1 VDVIFTE
8 LEQFSTCIILLLSVT
23 CIRSTVAFII
33 GKVLRKEVPP
43 AMIFPMWEGPVFLT
57 QFLAICDSMAGI
69 ITSKCVWHRALA
81 YVIFGVLPV
90 SFMIF
95 AIVRLRKHIND
106 KTLIYLKRP
115 QPSLKEI
122 WKKGKTTKGFF
133 PKILYFYG
141 AHKNRNF
148 RGDWN
153 DDNPTARKWAFVIAS
168 YTGFA
173 WLFAVYCLFRKLLL
187 ALILNVLE
195 ARDNAI
201 SMLALQSLDT
211 LLIIVYRPFSEGST
225 LQQEI
230 TGGITNLLAV
240 TSICVPVVSG
250 GTIPWPDW
258 MNDSFTLI
266 TGLFATVMGA
276 IFSMIAAVSSLV
288 APFTT
293 LVTMCLG
300 CCSCFTSIKVAP
312 SAEGGIPTDIP
323 VDVVPEDVPTDEL
336 VDTAAENVQGEIDAQ
351 QADLVVGY
359 DEKDPF
365 EMEEEGSPP
374 GDEEEGNEEVEGVN
388 AGVIGVGIAAAA
400 ATAAY
405 HNYRHDNRYSSL
417 GYRLHAIITITFNID
432 YTSVGEEG
440 SNERAIF
447 NNDLIRDLTAA
458 SPGLPP
464 ECFEILK
471 LTSEGIPPSKDSS
484 TVATSSWQNA
494 MLFLEA
500 PFRWATR
507 KKVNPNLSS
516 GGSLVAEIAIVTQ
529 SNNPADVSNVSEN
542 LLQQRADPAST
553 LRSGKLTQAIIS
565 ILIQDSE
572 GNVIPRSQHVPHSQ
586 VYQIGTTTHTPRSQ
600 VHRLQDEVDII
611 IHGKGKVCTPPP
623 QENGNS
629 HPFCKKDDYH
639 TFEVEE
645 HSPSGKNDGAKLP
658 RPPPYDSLEVYE
670 VEESS
675 QKDDYHYLALA
686 DARTKPLE
694 K

>member
-1 VDVIFTE
+1 M
-8 LEQFSTCIILLLSVT
+8 
-23 CIRSTVAFII
+23 AFII

-43 AMIFPMWEGPVFLT
+43 AMMFPMWEGPVFLT
-57 QFLAICDSMAGI
+57 QFLAICDSMSGI
-69 ITSKCVWHRALA
+69 ITSKCVWHQALA
-81 YVIFGVLPV
+81 CVILGVLPV

-133 PKILYFYG
+133 PKILYLYG

-153 DDNPTARKWAFVIAS
+153 DDNPTARRWAFVIAS

-173 WLFAVYCLFRKLLL
+173 WLFAVYCLFRKILL
-187 ALILNVLE
+187 ALILNVLD

-201 SMLALQSLDT
+201 CMLALQSLDT
-211 LLIIVYRPFSEGST
+211 LLIIVYRPFSEAST

-230 TGGITNLLAV
+230 TSGITNLLAV
-240 TSICVPVVSG
+240 ISICVPVVSG
-250 GTIPWPDW
+250 GTMPWPDW
-258 MNDSFTLI
+258 MNDSFTLV

-276 IFSMIAAVSSLV
+276 MLSLIGAFSSLV
-288 APFTT
+288 APFTA
-293 LVTMCLG
+293 LFTMCFG
-300 CCSCFTSIKVAP
+300 CCSCFASIQVVP

-323 VDVVPEDVPTDEL
+323 EEVPTDDL

-351 QADLVVGY
+351 QADMVVGY

-365 EMEEEGSPP
+365 EMDEEGSPP
-374 GDEEEGNEEVEGVN
+374 GDEEEGNEGVEGVN
-388 AGVIGVGIAAAA
+388 AGVIGVGVAAAA
-400 ATAAY
+400 AAAVY
-405 HNYRHDNRYSSL
+405 HHYRYSSL
-417 GYRLHAIITITFNID
+417 GYRLHAIIAITLNID

-471 LTSEGIPPSKDSS
+471 LTSEGISPSKDSS

-494 MLFLEA
+494 MLFLKA
-500 PFRWATR
+500 PFTWATR
-507 KKVNPNLSS
+507 KKVDPNLSS
-516 GGSLVAEIAIVTQ
+516 SGSLVAEIAIVTQ

-553 LRSGKLTQAIIS
+553 LRSGKVTQAIIS

-572 GNVIPRSQHVPHSQ
+572 GNFIPRSQHMSHSQ
-586 VYQIGTTTHTPRSQ
+586 VYQIGSTTHTPRSH
-600 VHRLQDEVDII
+600 VHRLQ
-611 IHGKGKVCTPPP
+611 G
-623 QENGNS
+623 
-629 HPFCKKDDYH
+629 
-639 TFEVEE
+639 
-645 HSPSGKNDGAKLP
+645 
-658 RPPPYDSLEVYE
+658 
-670 VEESS
+670 
-675 QKDDYHYLALA
+675 
-686 DARTKPLE
+686 
-694 K
+694 